1 MCSRVSSDLSESH
14 RSFTTSD
21 VCLALHRF
29 ASHGGDFYFYRV
41 WWQWMRRILHDLCVD
56 PDGRDVFISRS
67 YVQRPVQETQQLV
80 TLQKEGLLM
89 SSEYC
94 GIVVTTALGE
104 VGFFGGR
111 KKMMKVQDDEY
122 GGDDERDPV

>member
-1 MCSRVSSDLSESH
+1 
-14 RSFTTSD
+14 
-21 VCLALHRF
+21 
-29 ASHGGDFYFYRV
+29 
-41 WWQWMRRILHDLCVD
+41 MRRILHDLCVD